1 MLYNIIIEE
10 VGNVGPG
17 SICGEA
23 SKKYSKYF
31 QVLEFDTLSMHKVA
45 LMSKW
50 FNILHDWLETHD
62 VWFQVQR
69 VSQIRTGSTTFHS
82 V

>member
-31 QVLEFDTLSMHKVA
+31 QVLEFDTLSMHKAA

-50 FNILHDWLETHD
+50 F
-62 VWFQVQR
+62 
-69 VSQIRTGSTTFHS
+69 
-82 V
+82 